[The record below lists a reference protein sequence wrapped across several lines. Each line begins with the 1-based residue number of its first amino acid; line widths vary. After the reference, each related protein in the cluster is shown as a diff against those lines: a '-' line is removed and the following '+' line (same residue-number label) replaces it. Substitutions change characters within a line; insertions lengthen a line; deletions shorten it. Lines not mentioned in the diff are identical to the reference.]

1 MCVSV
6 GGYNVKHAIFLILCL
21 FTGLLPASGKNI
33 HNSKDLVS
41 IDSAVDLRQVD
52 RSHDNAD
59 AILLTQA
66 LPLQQPALA
75 LPDAFDAAPV
85 VLPMDIAPK
94 PPTILDVSGAAPL
107 PADVLSDPS
116 VLSPF
121 DTTGATS
128 VAAQTVDIQRKSAG
142 ELPLAAILGLLA
154 GILIMVGVGGRARR
168 MSPGRRLEPDARVTV
183 YHPNA
188 AMAPSP
194 MIHAACDVVAG
205 SEQVGFAWAH
215 DRQARSRSA
224 GTGQGS
230 FGRADFRDIAYGGDT
245 VRYGP
250 YGNHD
255 PVIIVYPEALGQW
268 YQGPAETAAPVPVER
283 TAFNIVELE
292 YRIFT
297 LDGGTVRSC
306 LQFSAVDDHAAL
318 ALARLCEPTK
328 AFELWRGSQLV
339 TRQPTI
345 Q

>member
-6 GGYNVKHAIFLILCL
+6 GGYNVKYAIFLILCL
-21 FTGLLPASGKNI
+21 FTGLLPVSRKKFQ
-33 HNSKDLVS
+33 NSEDLVS
-41 IDSAVDLRQVD
+41 IASAVDSRQFD

-59 AILLTQA
+59 AMLLTQA

-94 PPTILDVSGAAPL
+94 PPTILGVSGSAPL

-116 VLSPF
+116 IPSPF

-168 MSPGRRLEPDARVTV
+168 MSPARRLEPDARVTV
-183 YHPNA
+183 YHPHA
-188 AMAPSP
+188 AMASSA
-194 MIHAACDVVAG
+194 MVHAAGDVLAG
-205 SEQVGFAWAH
+205 SEQRGFARPL
-215 DRQARSRSA
+215 DRQTRSGSA
-224 GTGQGS
+224 GAGQGS
-230 FGRADFRDIAYGGDT
+230 FGQADFRDIAYRGDS
-245 VRYGP
+245 VSYGP

-255 PVIIVYPEALGQW
+255 PVIVVYPEARGQW
-268 YQGPAETAAPVPVER
+268 HQWPAETAAPAPFER
-283 TAFNIVELE
+283 TPFNIVESE

-297 LDGGTVRSC
+297 LDGGIVRSS
-306 LQFSAVDDHAAL
+306 QHFSAASGRAAL

-339 TRQPTI
+339 TRQATI